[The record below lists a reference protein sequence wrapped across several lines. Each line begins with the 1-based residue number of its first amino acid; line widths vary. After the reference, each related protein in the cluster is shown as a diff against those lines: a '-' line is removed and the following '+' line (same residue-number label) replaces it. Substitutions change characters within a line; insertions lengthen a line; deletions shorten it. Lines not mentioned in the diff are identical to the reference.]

1 MAWLVAIVAGALI
14 GWIASMIMGT
24 DNEMGW
30 ISNVLVGILG
40 AVLGRWL
47 FGSVLGIGSAASAGA
62 FSLLGILWGIL
73 GAVILIGILRSVRA
87 LR

>member
-47 FGSVLGIGSAASAGA
+47 FGSVLGIGSAFADN
-62 FSLLGILWGIL
+62 W
-73 GAVILIGILRSVRA
+73 
-87 LR
+87 